1 LMVVTEW
8 HQFRTP
14 DFDRVKEKLTAPILF
29 DGRNLYKPAAM
40 AEKGFAY
47 FCVGRK

>member
-1 LMVVTEW
+1 VTEW

-14 DFDRVKEKLTAPILF
+14 DFDRVKDMLSAPILF
-29 DGRNLYKPAAM
+29 DGRNLYNPAAM

-47 FCVGRK
+47 FCVGRKS